1 MKQKHLIIIISA
13 ALILASS
20 IFYISARSFSK
31 QSSYIEVKGLS
42 EKIVKSDIA
51 IWSINFQVK
60 SNNIDTM
67 YTEIEKNISEITK
80 FLTDAGFEE
89 SEINVA
95 PLNVYQDTF
104 QGALY
109 RYNASV
115 NMSVY
120 TDKVDLVKES
130 SEKTRVLVKKGIVMT
145 GNYIDFQ
152 FSDLNSIKPEMLAEA
167 TVNAKESAKEFAQN
181 SGSHVGDIVRA
192 NQGVFSINQKDPGS
206 PEYKKVRIVST
217 LRYLLK

>member
-1 MKQKHLIIIISA
+1 MKQKHLIFIISG
-13 ALILASS
+13 ALLLASLV
-20 IFYISARSFSK
+20 FYISARNFSK
-31 QSSYIEVKGLS
+31 QASYIEVKGLS
-42 EKIVKSDIA
+42 EKIVKSDVA
-51 IWSINFQVK
+51 IWSINFQIK

-67 YTEIEKNISEITK
+67 YTDIEKNISEITS
-80 FLTDAGFEE
+80 FLVDSGFED
-89 SEINVA
+89 SEISVA
-95 PLNVYQDTF
+95 PLNVYQDTYKD
-104 QGALY
+104 ALY
-109 RYNASV
+109 RYNSSV

-120 TDKVDLVKES
+120 TNKVDLVRES
-130 SEKTRVLVKKGIVMT
+130 SEKTRSLVKKGIVMT

-167 TVNAKESAKEFAQN
+167 TLNAEKSAQEFAKN
-181 SGSHVGDIVRA
+181 SGSMVGNIVRA